1 MSNTIHLN
9 SENFKEIV
17 LNSDKP
23 VLVDFFATWCG
34 PCKMMAPI
42 VDAIADEMA
51 DKAVVCKIDVD
62 EAQDIA
68 MQYRVASIPT
78 FILFKNGNAVE
89 TIVGGRPK
97 DALIDLIEENL

>member
-1 MSNTIHLN
+1 MSNVIHLT
-9 SENFKEIV
+9 SENFKDIV
-17 LNSDKP
+17 LNNDKP

-34 PCKMMAPI
+34 PCKMMSPI
-42 VDAIADEMA
+42 VDAIADEMEG
-51 DKAVVCKIDVD
+51 KAVVCKIDVD

-68 MQYRVASIPT
+68 MQYKVASIPT

-97 DALIDLIEENL
+97 DALAEMIEENM

>member
-1 MSNTIHLN
+1 MSNAIHLN

-17 LNSDKP
+17 LKSDKP

-42 VDAIADEMA
+42 VDVIADEMA

-68 MQYRVASIPT
+68 MQYSVASIPT

-89 TIVGGRPK
+89 TLVGGRPK
-97 DALIDLIEENL
+97 DALVELIEENI